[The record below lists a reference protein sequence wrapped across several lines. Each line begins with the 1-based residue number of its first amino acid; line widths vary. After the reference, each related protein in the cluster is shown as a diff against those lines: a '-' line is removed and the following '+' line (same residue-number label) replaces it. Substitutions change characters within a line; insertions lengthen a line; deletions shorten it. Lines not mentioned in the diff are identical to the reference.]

1 AVRVA
6 LSRGSEVRRAANL
19 FTPPTINCR
28 AISLI
33 TTSKKTLF
41 LRDGERNPAAMIPRL
56 RLAPWLISTSAM
68 RQIKS
73 CKNTIPVLKG
83 SLAYVLFFIIFFIR
97 PFEDLFP
104 ISSAG
109 SSAMLVIILGFPGW
123 SVDACLHSLCL
134 GMFGAGVGGL
144 NFLILGYLAPHPV
157 AQAVLFF
164 IMTYAKLLVTF
175 PTLSSALSPMIH
187 AGTGFAVAQ
196 FAFPVPA
203 LLKMKKPS
211 YLVFS
216 LYCICMS
223 WNGCQSPIL
232 SRVVNEFSSNLCL
245 GAAIVVFVNVLI
257 LPHSSE
263 AELRTTLVHCIDH
276 VRTLAFLIKKTYW
289 CEITAEESQVRDDLV
304 QSIRADR
311 HILKLK
317 LSRTQRRRF
326 SLTRSSPGSVNPE
339 LLRKYLNVGL
349 TEVQRELAIESES
362 APFKHQEME
371 VMKEIGAE
379 RLSNKGTGSKL
390 KSSSR
395 HSAERDASAGK
406 VDAQESSSQLRD
418 IRNTLET
425 YEGVPGTINQS
436 LICRTT
442 GSPDCYLTSSDDL
455 TVPPSS
461 SRIPQSTQVNSSIR
475 QLWADL
481 QILQHE
487 LIGQMFK
494 SGKVYHPQEPLL
506 IDLVAS
512 SVERLLACQTSEHQ
526 ATRPPASNP
535 TENRRPSL
543 LQPILARVD
552 GILPDKTPTSLA
564 STSASEKTPDHPQEE
579 LNKDELQR
587 SLLRTFSHSCI
598 MGMFLEELIELR
610 ELVIGTM
617 GDETQPRQKKLH
629 IAFLKGIRA
638 RFGFRKYRKP
648 EVENPLSLDNHAD
661 ERMSMQ
667 EALETLKGKQYVPD
681 KKTLLDRA
689 LLIEQFLRTPDS
701 ICAAKVACA
710 VTTLAILY
718 WSDST
723 REFAVTYNINTA
735 ILPLVFAINPTLGQS
750 WLSFILQISGAAI
763 GLLYGTMV
771 LEIFRNVGGHKYNPY
786 GIIAAMTLFS
796 VPMNYLL
803 YTKPK
808 LFIMSALSMIS
819 AGTLIYPI
827 YLSQNTA
834 FDSPAQRMGKNLTS
848 LAVALAI
855 VSLLQLL
862 VLRNPARRTLRKAV
876 ANLMRANTAY
886 TVILQAYVSSTI
898 PIDPRHRPP
907 PYAIQRVA
915 RDLIKREVELQD
927 DITAL
932 MPLMKFAGVEPS
944 LGKPFNVVEYSK
956 IARANQLI
964 LDRNRDARIAIGT
977 TPLPKAILTE
987 FVEKLAPYRGPALS
1001 RINTSFY
1008 LCTSTLQSK
1017 VAKISNHLCN
1027 FNFPPKSLVVGLM
1040 GDFSHYQRLSTQR
1053 VTGIWAGYFPR
1064 CFSFGLSIG
1073 GFAGRITL
1081 RLYLS
1086 SINSSPYQLASIQES
1101 AQKLFGRLEDET
1113 FR

>member
-1 AVRVA
+1 
-6 LSRGSEVRRAANL
+6 
-19 FTPPTINCR
+19 
-28 AISLI
+28 
-33 TTSKKTLF
+33 
-41 LRDGERNPAAMIPRL
+41 
-56 RLAPWLISTSAM
+56 
-68 RQIKS
+68 
-73 CKNTIPVLKG
+73 
-83 SLAYVLFFIIFFIR
+83 
-97 PFEDLFP
+97 
-104 ISSAG
+104 
-109 SSAMLVIILGFPGW
+109 MLVIILGFPGW

-134 GMFGAGVGGL
+134 
-144 NFLILGYLAPHPV
+144 
-157 AQAVLFF
+157 
-164 IMTYAKLLVTF
+164 AKLLVTF

-223 WNGCQSPIL
+223 WNGVYSSSSSANRQYSPEL
-232 SRVVNEFSSNLCL
+232 LTSFLQTYAW

-257 LPHSSE
+257 LPHSI
-263 AELRTTLVHCIDH
+263 HCIDH

-317 LSRTQRRRF
+317 LSRTFLEITHSKWSGDDYRKMVQLTTSMQQ
-326 SLTRSSPGSVNPE
+326 SLISTHSNLSHMEQSEAKIFIDQVIATGSVNPE

-425 YEGVPGTINQS
+425 CEGVPGTINQS

-1017 VAKISNHLCN
+1017 
-1027 FNFPPKSLVVGLM
+1027 FPLPETLN
-1040 GDFSHYQRLSTQR
+1040 ST
-1053 VTGIWAGYFPR
+1053 GN
-1064 CFSFGLSIG
+1064 G
-1073 GFAGRITL
+1073 GFGQDIFHDALVLACRLAASPEGL
-1081 RLYLS
+1081 LLVKRLYLS